1 MCDGLTSSTPD
12 SAMRVLTCSRST
24 TGPNP
29 STEIVSVR
37 SPDHD
42 AESLQLLQNS
52 VPAVPLD
59 GPQLT
64 ATASD
69 EPLPHVGR
77 QQSGH
82 AAPWLIG
89 GRSPS
94 CRLRSF
100 QIGTHDRV
108 GCCRDR
114 ATPAGSAPAQ

>member
-1 MCDGLTSSTPD
+1 MAAKFRRAGGTSGHDHVNTCATGLTSSTPD

-42 AESLQLLQNS
+42 AELLQLLQNS
-52 VPAVPLD
+52 VPAVQLD

-64 ATASD
+64 ATASG

-89 GRSPS
+89 GRSPYAACAAS
-94 CRLRSF
+94 R
-100 QIGTHDRV
+100 
-108 GCCRDR
+108 
-114 ATPAGSAPAQ
+114 